1 MAKNVVV
8 IASGE
13 TERRSIPH
21 LVAHLKDQGTSVD
34 EVRIPPS
41 NRAINAEVAEKLV
54 KAVWYTGPAPDK
66 IVLLLDVD
74 GKPPDQ
80 VVAPLRERLAAR
92 LPAEINERVQYA
104 HAQWHLEAWYFADA
118 DSLRGYLGRDL
129 GRVDVSVPDEIQN
142 PKNHLRQILDNRPYT
157 ARVSE
162 QIASRLNAETIAF
175 RSASFRGFLEAV
187 LNGGPT
193 GA

>member
-1 MAKNVVV
+1 MAKKVVV

-21 LVAHLKDQGTSVD
+21 LVGHLKDQGTSVD

-41 NRAINAEVAEKLV
+41 NRSINAELAEKLV
-54 KAVWYTGPAPDK
+54 KSVWYAGPAPDK

-118 DSLRGYLGRDL
+118 DNLRGYLGRDL
-129 GRVDVSVPDEIQN
+129 GRVDVSIPDEIQN
-142 PKNHLRQILDNRPYT
+142 PKNHLRQILHHRPYT

-162 QIASRLNAETIAF
+162 EIASHLNPETIAF
-175 RSASFRGFLEAV
+175 RSGSFRGFLEAV
-187 LNGGPT
+187 LNGGP
-193 GA
+193 ASA

>member
-1 MAKNVVV
+1 MNRDLALESITRPAALEHPEMTKRVVV

-21 LVAHLKDQGTSVD
+21 LLAHLKEQGTSVD
-34 EVRIPPS
+34 EVRIPPN
-41 NRAINAEVAEKLV
+41 NRAINAEMAEKLV
-54 KAVWYTGPAPDK
+54 KTIWFPGPAPDK

-74 GKPPDQ
+74 GKPPDE
-80 VVAPLRERLAAR
+80 VVRPFRERLAAR

-129 GRVDVSVPDEIQN
+129 GHVDVSMPDELQN
-142 PKNHLRQILDNRPYT
+142 PKNHRFVKRRSSYILSNYR
-157 ARVSE
+157 AALLSEIRVTWKLS
-162 QIASRLNAETIAF
+162 
-175 RSASFRGFLEAV
+175 
-187 LNGGPT
+187 
-193 GA
+193 

>member
-1 MAKNVVV
+1 MAKKVVV

-21 LVAHLKDQGTSVD
+21 LVAHLHDQGTSVD

-41 NRAINAEVAEKLV
+41 NRPINAELAEKLV
-54 KAVWYTGPAPDK
+54 RSVWYPGPPPDK

-80 VVAPLRERLAAR
+80 VVAAIRERLAVR
-92 LPAEINERVQYA
+92 LPAEINERVHYA

-118 DSLRGYLGRDL
+118 DNLRGYLGRDL

-162 QIASRLNAETIAF
+162 QIARHLNPETIAF
-175 RSASFRGFLEAV
+175 RSGSFRGFLEAV
-187 LNGGPT
+187 LNGGLT
-193 GA
+193 SA